1 MIYIN
6 LHNYRKELKKIEIQK
21 RVLKAIS
28 FVGIIVF
35 LVLANWAFSQNNLD
49 QIRVETHKLEKAVK
63 KLDPQVKAIQ
73 KIQSS
78 QKRKVQI
85 LDKIDNLRGKQFPV
99 RKIINDL
106 NITVPAGVWLD
117 SVSQMTAK
125 KLEDKKVPVILF
137 ETSNSKN
144 KKRKINKKD
153 DKKENLLYEFIE
165 ITGKA
170 LEEELIAEYIKNLQ
184 GLPYYKTTFLQ
195 KTKQTIM
202 GGYPIYSFTAY
213 SYMPE
218 DQKKK

>member
-213 SYMPE
+213 SYMP
-218 DQKKK
+218 